1 MALLSADNRLRQK
14 VCAVEGTVLLVGAG
28 FVDRVIRF
36 TKTPACLK
44 TWMTKIQDDDGTDVS
59 VFPVVLNL
67 DRGPGQEAWK
77 EALRD
82 AESRARRD
90 KPIPQPLEVS
100 ADTREGWAVDNEDVP
115 VIEYDDKVK
124 TETNSFQCPNESCKM
139 EFKTENALRIHSGRK
154 HKLGT

>member
-1 MALLSADNRLRQK
+1 MALLSADNRLRQR
-14 VCAVEGTVLLVGAG
+14 VCAVEGTVLLIGAG

-36 TKTPACLK
+36 TQTPDCLK
-44 TWMTKIQDDDGTDVS
+44 PFMTKDNDVD
-59 VFPVVLNL
+59 VYPVVLNL

-100 ADTREGWAVDNEDVP
+100 AATSEGWAVDNEDVP
-115 VIEYDDKVK
+115 IIEYDAKAAEKPVNALICRQ
-124 TETNSFQCPNESCKM
+124 EGCGM
-139 EFKTENALRIHSGRK
+139 EFRSENALRIHKGRK
-154 HKLGT
+154 KHE

>member
-1 MALLSADNRLRQK
+1 MALLSADNRLRQR
-14 VCAVEGTVLLVGAG
+14 VCAVEGTVLLIGAG

-36 TKTPACLK
+36 AKTPDCLK
-44 TWMTKIQDDDGTDVS
+44 PWMTKLQDTDGTDVS

-100 ADTREGWAVDNEDVP
+100 ADPKEGWAVDNEDVP
-115 VIEYDDKVK
+115 VIEYDANAAPKSSALKCGFEGCD
-124 TETNSFQCPNESCKM
+124 M
-139 EFKTENALRIHSGRK
+139 EFSTENALRIHKGRK
-154 HKLGT
+154 KHQ